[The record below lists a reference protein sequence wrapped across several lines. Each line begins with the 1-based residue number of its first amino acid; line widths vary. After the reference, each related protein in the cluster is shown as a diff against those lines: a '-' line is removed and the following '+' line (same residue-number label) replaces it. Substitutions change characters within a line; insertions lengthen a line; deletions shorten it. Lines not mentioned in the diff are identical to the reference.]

1 MKPYIHAK
9 ASAARYGG
17 IPEEY
22 LFLHDFMDS
31 TKAACADVRHRA
43 VLHSAFGI
51 FIVEKVFGTTYTN
64 SIGKVV
70 SIRDLAEDHVKED
83 LGCIPSLES
92 WVKNMPIEDWMMG
105 RSKAIGEKRH
115 IPMEDVRPLTEGYV
129 VKGGHN
135 PGPSQI
141 KSRPPPP
148 TTIEK
153 GGLPSVNTTGKYYD

>member
-1 MKPYIHAK
+1 VKPYVHAK

-17 IPEEY
+17 TPEEY

-51 FIVEKVFGTTYTN
+51 FIVEKVYGTTYTN

-105 RSKAIGEKRH
+105 RGKAKGEKRH
-115 IPMEDVRPLTEGYV
+115 IPMEDEKLMPV
-129 VKGGHN
+129 

-141 KSRPPPP
+141 QTRPPPPPP

-153 GGLPSVNTTGKYYD
+153 GGVPNFNIRGRYYD